1 MRNSA
6 EETTYTKDVMEN
18 FQERQMPRD
27 DKWRNTNNIH
37 REESECKTFDTKR
50 SGRN

>member
-6 EETTYTKDVMEN
+6 EEATYAKAIMEN

-27 DKWRNTNNIH
+27 DKWRNINNIH
-37 REESECKTFDTKR
+37 REESECNMLQAKM
-50 SGRN
+50 